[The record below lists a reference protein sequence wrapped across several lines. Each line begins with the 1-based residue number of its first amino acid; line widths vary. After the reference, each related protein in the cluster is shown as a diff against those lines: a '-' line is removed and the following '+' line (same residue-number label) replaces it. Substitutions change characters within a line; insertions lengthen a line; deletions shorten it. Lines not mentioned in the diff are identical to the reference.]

1 MISTES
7 KIPRPKGRPV
17 EFDAGAA
24 LDAAILVF
32 QEKGYDGAS
41 LEDLV
46 ASMGINRSS
55 IYQAFGDKRGLFL
68 RAFARYREMSAP
80 VAAFESS
87 GSLWTSLEQFLTI
100 VANNATRPGR
110 PHGCLITAAV
120 LTAAGT
126 DPEIRS
132 LLRETCNAADAAI
145 AARVQLAI
153 DRGELPVRTSPSA
166 IAGIVT
172 SLMYALSIRA
182 KGGSSR
188 PELHQFIKQSLEAL
202 SRPYSVP

>member
-1 MISTES
+1 MVSTES
-7 KIPRPKGRPV
+7 KIPRPKGRPA

-68 RAFARYREMSAP
+68 RAFARYRETAGSARL
-80 VAAFESS
+80 AALESS

-120 LTAAGT
+120 LTASET
-126 DPEIRS
+126 DP
-132 LLRETCNAADAAI
+132 
-145 AARVQLAI
+145 
-153 DRGELPVRTSPSA
+153 
-166 IAGIVT
+166 
-172 SLMYALSIRA
+172 
-182 KGGSSR
+182 
-188 PELHQFIKQSLEAL
+188 
-202 SRPYSVP
+202 